1 MDINELLKNI
11 PVLNLSLGAVIRAAI
26 ILVVGGIIIRIL
38 MKFIDRMLE
47 RSKALVSLRGY
58 IRSVIKIGLWFL
70 VILMAAEEVGIP
82 TASLIALLSVAGL
95 AVSLALQNTLS
106 NLAGGITLLVTKPFQ
121 VGDYVEADGVGGTI
135 SAIDLAYTTFVT
147 VDNKEIF
154 IPNSQLSAT
163 KIVNFTATGKRRA
176 ELTFTASYDAP
187 TQTVKQ
193 ALREAIDAIPQILS
207 DPEPVIWLSEY
218 QSSSIQYLVRVWAPT
233 DDYWN
238 VYYTLMEEVRES
250 FVRHGVE
257 MTYDHLNVHLV
268 EDRRTSGQ

>member
-1 MDINELLKNI
+1 MDINELLKSI
-11 PVLNLSLGAVIRAAI
+11 PVLNLSLGALIRAAVI
-26 ILVVGGIIIRIL
+26 VAVGGIIIRIL

-58 IRSVIKIGLWFL
+58 IRSVIRIGLWFL
-70 VILMAAEEVGIP
+70 VILIAAEEIGIP
-82 TASLIALLSVAGL
+82 TTSLIALLSVAGL

-193 ALREAIDAIPQILS
+193 ALREAIDAIPQILT

-250 FVRHGVE
+250 FGRHGVE

-268 EDRRTSGQ
+268 EDCRTSGQ